1 MTIDGAAQPGSFGTS
16 ATQDL
21 PFACDGSSHTYLL
34 TAFGAGDRT
43 RDGHQDHQP
52 SALTRRA
59 VSGSVSSRLGVG
71 CVAAAARGA
80 LRGLHRALLLAD
92 LA

>member
-1 MTIDGAAQPGSFGTS
+1 MTIDGAAQPGSFGQS

-43 RDGHQDHQP
+43 VTETKTISQQP
-52 SALTRRA
+52 
-59 VSGSVSSRLGVG
+59 
-71 CVAAAARGA
+71 
-80 LRGLHRALLLAD
+80 
-92 LA
+92 